1 MANDKTIKQA
11 VKEHYAALITKSGME
26 RADCGCAP
34 SASSVQNYEAAH
46 SCCAPAGTPE
56 MSYAEKLGYHKT
68 ELAEIPREAVEN
80 TFGCGAPLE
89 QVAMK
94 EGDVVLD
101 LGSGAGLDVL
111 IASRK
116 VGQSG
121 KVIGIDM
128 TPEMIQKAEENA
140 RKAGVNN
147 VEFRLGE
154 MENMPVEDD
163 SVDWIISNCVINL
176 SPDKPRVFRE
186 AFRVL
191 KPSGKMVISDMV
203 AEGLSQEVRSNL
215 AWWAGC
221 VGGALSEPDYL
232 RAIQEA
238 GFREVKVLSRF
249 ELSREIVAAAE
260 AQLPNQTRITFDD
273 TARIASIKVQAVK

>member
-1 MANDKTIKQA
+1 
-11 VKEHYAALITKSGME
+11 
-26 RADCGCAP
+26 CAP
-34 SASSVQNYEAAH
+34 SASSVQNHEAAH

-260 AQLPNQTRITFDD
+260 AQLPNQTRMAFDD